1 MQPETISRAAALLL
15 CLGLS
20 ATIPATSVRAAE
32 SAESGQPLFDGK
44 TLAGWKVT
52 DFAGH
57 GEVHVKDGVLR
68 IEMGAG
74 LGGVTYTNPVPKVDY
89 EVTLQAR
96 KIAGGD
102 FFCGLTVPVRDSHCT
117 LIVGGWGGGL
127 VGISSIDGMDA
138 SENETMKVL
147 YFETGKW
154 FDIRFRVTAE
164 RLTAW
169 IDNEKLADVEI
180 KDRRVSMRPG
190 EIEIATPFSISTYV
204 TTAEI
209 KNIRLRKL
217 PPGGG
222 TSPARETAPKQAE

>member
-1 MQPETISRAAALLL
+1 
-15 CLGLS
+15 
-20 ATIPATSVRAAE
+20 RAAE
-32 SAESGQPLFDGK
+32 SAEGGQILFDGK

-74 LGGVTYTNPVPKVDY
+74 LGGVTYTNPVPKLDY

-147 YFETGKW
+147 Y
-154 FDIRFRVTAE
+154 
-164 RLTAW
+164 
-169 IDNEKLADVEI
+169 
-180 KDRRVSMRPG
+180 
-190 EIEIATPFSISTYV
+190 
-204 TTAEI
+204 
-209 KNIRLRKL
+209 
-217 PPGGG
+217 
-222 TSPARETAPKQAE
+222 